1 MLLVAVSTR
10 FQEFYKQGEREKLL
24 AEISELR
31 NQVLGDSFFGF
42 LLSYSTTKII
52 SILQLLET
60 LQGNYGMHKFVYGT
74 EQVWNAISGQYHKL
88 VLNICYLLISYHQKI
103 AG

>member
-52 SILQLLET
+52 TSS
-60 LQGNYGMHKFVYGT
+60 YG
-74 EQVWNAISGQYHKL
+74 
-88 VLNICYLLISYHQKI
+88 
-103 AG
+103 